1 MARRRSSAYQTQ
13 LINLVLEA
21 HATLEIVW
29 PSGAIQRYSS
39 RALTVGA
46 KTYEAGLLANASLL
60 SSAGAA
66 VDRTEVQIRN
76 EEWQTTRLLIAA
88 AQMGKAPKAVVGKA
102 IRSHIAPGE
111 WLHAQIMTGIVVAS
125 GSVENGATLQVLS
138 DLYAAGSVGAL
149 EPVQALCVYPYRD
162 PETCGYTGTLPT
174 CDLTL
179 KGANGCETH
188 NNAHRHGGRL
198 VYDTSKD
205 TTTLPGGGGGG
216 GGGGGNIGGGGGGGS
231 ITDDGYR
238 KFEPDL
244 Y

>member
-1 MARRRSSAYQTQ
+1 MARRRSAAYQSQ
-13 LINLVLEA
+13 LVNLVLES
-21 HATLEIVW
+21 HATIEIVW

-66 VDRTEVQIRN
+66 VDRTEVQLRN

-88 AQMGKAPKAVVGKA
+88 ALMGKAARAVVGKA
-102 IRSHIAPGE
+102 IRSHVAPGE
-111 WLHAQIMTGIVVAS
+111 WLHAQIMTGLVVAS
-125 GSVENGATLQVLS
+125 GSVETGATLQILS

-162 PETCGYTGTLPT
+162 SETCGYTGTLPS

-179 KGANGCETH
+179 KGSNGCEAH
-188 NNAHRHGGRL
+188 GNAHRHGGRL

-216 GGGGGNIGGGGGGGS
+216 GSYGGGGGDGG
-231 ITDDGYR
+231 IGDEGYR
-238 KFEPDL
+238 KFEPDI